1 MSYLG
6 KTGLNH
12 ANIKRWTGTPGVTD
26 SILFSTLGFTPFNE
40 QSCIITVNGVK
51 QHDTSFV
58 LTGTR
63 ILFSTNLSVT
73 DEVEIIA
80 ILSVGLPLRPS
91 DNSVQRKHLVSD
103 LRNITQDKFSGNA
116 STTAFTLSY
125 APYSASSVLVFL
137 NGVSQL
143 AGTDYTVSSVTLTF
157 TTPPVTGTDNI
168 NVIHLVYATG
178 TAEVIPADNSITA
191 PKLAIGAV
199 TKVYNGSDIKLSS
212 TSTGI
217 DVTGSV
223 TSDGLTVDGAQN
235 TRIATLSDSSE
246 GGHRYLGFT
255 SSSNGQNWDINSQGD
270 SGGVS
275 ANLTLSTK
283 GTERMAITSTGNVGI
298 GTTSPETNL
307 MIYSTVTQSP
317 ALPGASTT
325 GMFALNGSGQATL
338 SIGKASNNTFW
349 FSNVNRAFTGNNYYN
364 IALNP
369 LGGNVG
375 IGTTAPVGKL
385 TIESNASVNNQFLNF
400 NNTETNNVRNW
411 SMGISDGS
419 LGTFR
424 IYDLTANQERMRI
437 DSSGIVTMPNQPAWR
452 LQPNFT
458 SNSSNSAHYI
468 PFAQTNTHGTFITL
482 ATVNSAGRVTVPVT
496 GKYSISACFR
506 AENSVS
512 DSELS
517 IFINGSKLQRGG
529 IWYNPQPYEN
539 ISISGTFHL
548 SANDYIDIRIE
559 GGIAS
564 TGYNGYNDVLTFF
577 HGHLIG

>member
-178 TAEVIPADNSITA
+178 TAEVIPPDNSITA

-217 DVTGSV
+217 DVTGDV
-223 TSDGLTVDGAQN
+223 TADGLTIVD
-235 TRIATLSDSSE
+235 RIDQRWPSGVAHTNLHNAIV
-246 GGHRYLGFT
+246 GVTNGFQT
-255 SSSNGQNWDINSQGD
+255 TQDASN
-270 SGGVS
+270 
-275 ANLTLSTK
+275 NLTYTFNTGANATALK
-283 GTERMAITSTGNVGI
+283 ITSTGNVGI
-298 GTTSPETNL
+298 GTT
-307 MIYSTVTQSP
+307 
-317 ALPGASTT
+317 LPTEAKLVIDGGADGSSVVSGRSDGGIGNNARFTITAFADGGGAGYGGGIGIQTRSTT
-325 GMFALNGSGQATL
+325 NV
-338 SIGKASNNTFW
+338 
-349 FSNVNRAFTGNNYYN
+349 FS
-364 IALNP
+364 
-369 LGGNVG
+369 
-375 IGTTAPVGKL
+375 
-385 TIESNASVNNQFLNF
+385 
-400 NNTETNNVRNW
+400 
-411 SMGISDGS
+411 
-419 LGTFR
+419 
-424 IYDLTANQERMRI
+424 ERMRI
-437 DSSGIVTMPNQPAWR
+437 DSSGIVTTPSQPA
-452 LQPNFT
+452 F
-458 SNSSNSAHYI
+458 
-468 PFAQTNTHGTFITL
+468 
-482 ATVNSAGRVTVPVT
+482 SAGRNAGTVT
-496 GKYSISACFR
+496 GGTYICNTEQFDRGNIHNQSNGRFTAPITGVYYV
-506 AENSVS
+506 SVFLMS
-512 DSELS
+512 NNQNTYNNKRYY
-517 IFINGSKLQRGG
+517 IFINGVEYRQVYGSNGG
-529 IWYNPQPYEN
+529 NLHHQWNWAGAV
-539 ISISGTFHL
+539 SL
-548 SANDYIDIRIE
+548 SANDYMSIE
-559 GGIAS
+559 VDANMELYGGDEKYS
-564 TGYNGYNDVLTFF
+564 TFSAFLVG
-577 HGHLIG
+577 